1 MENHN
6 CNEFVYCQNY
16 RHLNTNKLI
25 KTTHNKQSPIDTKAQ
40 VTESDYDAG
49 SGTKKSQ
56 GLGKISDY

>member
-1 MENHN
+1 MHTKRWKIITVMNLYIAN
-6 CNEFVYCQNY
+6 
-16 RHLNTNKLI
+16 NTNKLI
-25 KTTHNKQSPIDTKAQ
+25 KTTYNKQSPIDTKAQ

>member
-1 MENHN
+1 MNLYIAN
-6 CNEFVYCQNY
+6 K
-16 RHLNTNKLI
+16 TNKLI

>member
-1 MENHN
+1 MIDHN
-6 CNEFVYCQNY
+6 CNESAYCQIHRFN
-16 RHLNTNKLI
+16 NANKLI

>member
-1 MENHN
+1 MHTKRWKIITVMNLYIAN
-6 CNEFVYCQNY
+6 
-16 RHLNTNKLI
+16 NTNKLI

>member
-1 MENHN
+1 MNL
-6 CNEFVYCQNY
+6 YIARTIGTLTQ
-16 RHLNTNKLI
+16 
-25 KTTHNKQSPIDTKAQ
+25 THNKQSPIDTKAQ

>member
-1 MENHN
+1 M
-6 CNEFVYCQNY
+6 FRCQNY

-25 KTTHNKQSPIDTKAQ
+25 KTTYNKQSPIDTKAQ